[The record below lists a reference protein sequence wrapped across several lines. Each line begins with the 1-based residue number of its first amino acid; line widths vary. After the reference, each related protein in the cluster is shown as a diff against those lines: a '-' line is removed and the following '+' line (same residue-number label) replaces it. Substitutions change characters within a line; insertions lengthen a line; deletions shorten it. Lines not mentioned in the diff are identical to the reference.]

1 MPAAG
6 AYLNKGR
13 QLGTNSGRKTTER
26 KTKVTAMAAR
36 TAPIASQMMTHSSGS
51 QLRRCFGAK
60 QTPKWSTNTA
70 GTCLAVTSMT
80 EIAALTACTASGL
93 TQRVILTSLAL
104 PTPHAVAL
112 LSRSRSLH
120 GAIAAQRTMTEIVDR
135 IAGTVAAR
143 GRPTRR
149 LRISV

>member
-1 MPAAG
+1 MPAAD

-60 QTPKWSTNTA
+60 QTTTSNTRMA
-70 GTCLAVTSMT
+70 MTSLAEACMT
-80 EIAALTACTASGL
+80 EIAALTAWTASGL
-93 TQRVILTSLAL
+93 TRRMILTSLAL
-104 PTPHAVAL
+104 PMARAAAL
-112 LSRSRSLH
+112 LRRSRSSHL
-120 GAIAAQRTMTEIVDR
+120 AINARQATLEIADHT
-135 IAGTVAAR
+135 AESACTR

-149 LRISV
+149 LLKLV